1 MRSIFGYREFIAR
14 TRADAHP
21 ASTAAR
27 RRGNAGAAPGAGA
40 EMRQRIENYFELQAH
55 GTTIGRE
62 ALAGVTTFV
71 TMSYIIAV
79 NPAILHAAGI
89 PEGPSMV
96 ATIAT
101 AVFGTLAMG
110 LYANRPFAIAPYM
123 GENAFV
129 AYTVVRVL
137 GYRWETAIGAVLVA
151 GILFTALT
159 IARIRKWLVNAVPP
173 GLAHSFAAGIG
184 LFLAFIGL
192 NETGIVQ
199 IGVPGAPVRLGDLGS
214 PAVLIAIASFMLMAI
229 LTLRRTPG
237 SILLG
242 ILGASAI
249 AFATGVA
256 RAPTRWI
263 GLPPSPMPIVFKA
276 DLSGALSV
284 GFFGVMLS
292 IFVMALID
300 TMGSLVG
307 VSSRAGFLDER
318 GNLPGIERP
327 MLCDALAT
335 IFAALAGTTT
345 SGAYIESAAGVHAGG
360 RTGLVAVFVAL
371 MFAGSLFLAP
381 LVVAIPA
388 AAYGP
393 ALVVVGATM
402 MAPLGKIDFDD
413 PTEALPAFTVIAL
426 MSFTFNIG
434 VGITAGLLLYPL
446 LKLAAGRAREVH
458 SGLWVLAGLSAL
470 FFMFYPYQ

>member
-1 MRSIFGYREFIAR
+1 MKRL
-14 TRADAHP
+14 
-21 ASTAAR
+21 
-27 RRGNAGAAPGAGA
+27 
-40 EMRQRIENYFELQAH
+40 IENYFDLPAH
-55 GTTIGRE
+55 GTTVGRE
-62 ALAGVTTFV
+62 ALAGLTTFV
-71 TMSYIIAV
+71 TMSYIVAV

-159 IARIRKWLVNAVPP
+159 IAQIREWLVNAIPP

-192 NETGIVQ
+192 DDAGIVR
-199 IGVPGAPVRLGDLGS
+199 IGVPGAPVQLGDLAS
-214 PAVLIAIASFMLMAI
+214 PAVLIAIASFMLIAI
-229 LTLRRTPG
+229 LTLRRVPG

-242 ILGASAI
+242 IIGASI
-249 AFATGVA
+249 LAFATGVA
-256 RAPTRWI
+256 QAPHRWI
-263 GLPPSPMPIVFKA
+263 GLPPNPMPIVFKA

-300 TMGSLVG
+300 TMGSLLG
-307 VSSRAGFLDER
+307 VSARAGFLDER

-360 RTGLVAVFVAL
+360 RTGLVAVVVAGL
-371 MFAGSLFLAP
+371 FAVSLFLAP

-393 ALVVVGATM
+393 ALAVVGATM
-402 MAPLGKIDFDD
+402 MAPLAKIDLDD

-434 VGITAGLLLYPL
+434 VGITAGLLLYPI
-446 LKLAAGRAREVH
+446 LKLVAGRAREIH
-458 SGLWVLAGLSAL
+458 AGLWVLAALSAL
-470 FFMFYPYQ
+470 FFLFYPYR

>member
-1 MRSIFGYREFIAR
+1 
-14 TRADAHP
+14 
-21 ASTAAR
+21 
-27 RRGNAGAAPGAGA
+27 
-40 EMRQRIENYFELQAH
+40 MRQRIENYFGLRAH

-71 TMSYIIAV
+71 TMSYVIAV
-79 NPAILHAAGI
+79 NPAVLHAAGI

-101 AVFGTLAMG
+101 AAFGTLAMG

-137 GYRWETAIGAVLVA
+137 GYRWETALGAVLVA

-159 IARIRKWLVNAVPP
+159 IARVRQWLVDALPT
-173 GLAHSFAAGIG
+173 GLSHSFAAGIG

-192 NETGIVQ
+192 NEAGIVR
-199 IGVPGAPVRLGDLGS
+199 IGVPGAPVRLGDLES
-214 PAVLIAIASFMLMAI
+214 PAVLIAILSFLLI
-229 LTLRRTPG
+229 VVLTLRRVPG

-242 ILGASAI
+242 ILGASAA

-256 RAPTRWI
+256 RPPAAWI
-263 GLPPSPMPIVFKA
+263 GLPPDPTPIVLKA
-276 DLSGALSV
+276 DLGGALSV

-307 VSSRAGFLDER
+307 VSARAGFLDQR

-335 IFAALAGTTT
+335 MFAALAGTTT
-345 SGAYIESAAGVHAGG
+345 AGAYIESAAGVHAGG

-371 MFAGSLFLAP
+371 LFLGSLFFAP
-381 LVVAIPA
+381 LVVAIPP

-393 ALVVVGATM
+393 ALAVVGATM
-402 MAPLGKIDFDD
+402 MTPLAKIDFED
-413 PTEALPAFTVIAL
+413 PTEALPAFIVIAL
-426 MSFTFNIG
+426 MSFTYNIG
-434 VGITAGLLLYPL
+434 IGITAGLLLYPL

-458 SGLWVLAGLSAL
+458 SGLWVLAALSAL
-470 FFMFYPYQ
+470 FYIFYPYS

>member
-1 MRSIFGYREFIAR
+1 MQAR
-14 TRADAHP
+14 RPSWAP
-21 ASTAAR
+21 AS
-27 RRGNAGAAPGAGA
+27 AP
-40 EMRQRIENYFELQAH
+40 MRNQIDDYFGLRAQ

-62 ALAGVTTFV
+62 ALAGLTTFV

-79 NPAILHAAGI
+79 NPAVLRAAGI

-137 GYRWETAIGAVLVA
+137 GYRWEIAIGAVLVA
-151 GILFTALT
+151 GVLFAALT
-159 IARIRKWLVNAVPP
+159 IARIRQWLVDALPP
-173 GLAHSFAAGIG
+173 GLSHSFAAGIG

-192 NETGIVQ
+192 NEAGIVR
-199 IGVPGAPVRLGDLGS
+199 IGVPGAPVRLGDLSS
-214 PAVLIAIASFMLMAI
+214 PAVLIATLSFMLIVI
-229 LTLRRTPG
+229 LTLRRVPG

-242 ILGASAI
+242 ILGASAA

-256 RAPTRWI
+256 RPPASWI
-263 GLPPSPMPIVFKA
+263 GLPPDPMPIVLQA
-276 DLSGALSV
+276 DLTGALSV

-307 VSSRAGFLDER
+307 VSARAGFLDER

-345 SGAYIESAAGVHAGG
+345 AGAYIESAAGVHAGG

-371 MFAGSLFLAP
+371 LLLGSLFFAP
-381 LVVAIPA
+381 LVVAIPP

-393 ALVVVGATM
+393 ALVIVGAAM
-402 MAPLGKIDFDD
+402 MAPLARVDFDD

-426 MSFTFNIG
+426 MSFTYNIG
-434 VGITAGLLLYPL
+434 VGITSGLLLYPL

-458 SGLWVLAGLSAL
+458 SGLWVLAALSL
-470 FFMFYPYQ
+470 MFYLFYPYY

>member
-1 MRSIFGYREFIAR
+1 
-14 TRADAHP
+14 
-21 ASTAAR
+21 
-27 RRGNAGAAPGAGA
+27 
-40 EMRQRIENYFELQAH
+40 MRQLIENYFGLRDQ

-62 ALAGVTTFV
+62 ALAGLTTFV

-79 NPAILHAAGI
+79 NPAVLHAAGI

-151 GILFTALT
+151 GILFAALT
-159 IARIRKWLVNAVPP
+159 LARVRQWLVDALPP
-173 GLAHSFAAGIG
+173 GLSHSFAAGIG
-184 LFLAFIGL
+184 LFLAFVGL
-192 NETGIVQ
+192 NEAGIVR

-214 PAVLIAIASFMLMAI
+214 PSVLIAILSFMLIVI
-229 LTLRRTPG
+229 LTLRRVPG

-242 ILGASAI
+242 ILGASAA
-249 AFATGVA
+249 AFVTGVA
-256 RAPTRWI
+256 RPPAAWI
-263 GLPPSPMPIVFKA
+263 GLPPNPMPIVFQA
-276 DLSGALSV
+276 DLGGALSV

-300 TMGSLVG
+300 TMGTLVG
-307 VSSRAGFLDER
+307 VSSRAGFLDEC

-335 IFAALAGTTT
+335 IFAATAGTTT
-345 SGAYIESAAGVHAGG
+345 AGAYIESAAGVHAGG

-371 MFAGSLFLAP
+371 LFLGSLFFAP
-381 LVVAIPA
+381 LVVAIPPG
-388 AAYGP
+388 AYGP
-393 ALVVVGATM
+393 ALAVVGATM
-402 MAPLGKIDFDD
+402 MAPLANIEFDD

-426 MSFTFNIG
+426 MSFTYNIG
-434 VGITAGLLLYPL
+434 IGITAGLLLYPL

-458 SGLWVLAGLSAL
+458 SALWVLAALSAL
-470 FFMFYPYQ
+470 FYLFYPYQ

>member
-1 MRSIFGYREFIAR
+1 
-14 TRADAHP
+14 
-21 ASTAAR
+21 
-27 RRGNAGAAPGAGA
+27 
-40 EMRQRIENYFELQAH
+40 MRQLIDDYFGLKAQ

-79 NPAILHAAGI
+79 NPAVLHAAGI

-101 AVFGTLAMG
+101 AAFGSLAMG

-151 GILFTALT
+151 GVLFAALT
-159 IARIRKWLVNAVPP
+159 IARIRQWLVDALPP
-173 GLAHSFAAGIG
+173 GLTHSFAAGIG

-192 NETGIVQ
+192 NEAGIVR

-214 PAVLIAIASFMLMAI
+214 PAVLIAILSFMLIVI
-229 LTLRRTPG
+229 LTLRRVPG

-242 ILGASAI
+242 ILGASAA
-249 AFATGVA
+249 AFAAGIA
-256 RAPTRWI
+256 RPPAAWI
-263 GLPPSPMPIVFKA
+263 GLPPDPMPIVLHA
-276 DLSGALSV
+276 DLRGALSV

-307 VSSRAGFLDER
+307 VSARAGFLDER

-371 MFAGSLFLAP
+371 LFLCSLFFAP
-381 LVVAIPA
+381 LVVAIPP

-402 MAPLGKIDFDD
+402 MAPLAKIDLDD
-413 PTEALPAFTVIAL
+413 PTESIPAFIVIAL
-426 MSFTFNIG
+426 MSFTYNIG

-446 LKLAAGRAREVH
+446 LKLVAGRAREVH
-458 SGLWVLAGLSAL
+458 AGLWVLAALSAL
-470 FFMFYPYQ
+470 FYIFYPYA